1 LEEVVSLYHACL
13 GGRQIRS
20 DENYCGVHQMMCNC
34 RELLVLVDTQTHVDK
49 PLRKNVFIV
58 VIMSES
64 ENHLEPEDLGDAKI
78 EVDVP

>member
-1 LEEVVSLYHACL
+1 
-13 GGRQIRS
+13 
-20 DENYCGVHQMMCNC
+20 MMCNC